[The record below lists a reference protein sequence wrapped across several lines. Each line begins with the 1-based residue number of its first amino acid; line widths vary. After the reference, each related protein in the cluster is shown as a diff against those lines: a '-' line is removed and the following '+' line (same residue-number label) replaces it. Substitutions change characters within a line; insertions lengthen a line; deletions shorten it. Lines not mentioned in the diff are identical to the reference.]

1 MSAGTT
7 VRRAVDSPVGPILL
21 GADGSG
27 RLTSLRFGP
36 MTGTGTGAEPESG
49 AGAGAG
55 AGAGSGTAR
64 AAAGVLDLAAV
75 QLGEYFDGRR
85 REFDLPLSLAGTPF
99 QLAVWHALLR
109 VGFGTTVSYG
119 RVAEEVGRPGAAR
132 AVGHANAR
140 NPVAVI
146 VPCHR
151 VVGAGGSLTGYGGG
165 LEAKGLL
172 LDLEARVVASP

>member
-1 MSAGTT
+1 
-7 VRRAVDSPVGPILL
+7 VDSPVGPILL

-36 MTGTGTGAEPESG
+36 MTWAGSRAGTGA
-49 AGAGAG
+49 
-55 AGAGSGTAR
+55 GTGKGTSR

-85 REFDLPLSLAGTPF
+85 REFDLPLGLAGTPF
-99 QLAVWHALLR
+99 QLAVWHALLG

-119 RVAEEVGRPGAAR
+119 RMAEEVGRPGASR

-165 LEAKGLL
+165 LEAKRLL